1 MPEVQAP
8 PPLPKSQPS
17 FGRRHSTII
26 KLLGV
31 GGLVLV
37 LLIPLAMITGVL
49 RERLQRRNE
58 AVADITLSWGKEQNV
73 VGPVLGVPYQYKFKT
88 VKEVAA
94 PDGKMERREVEETA
108 TANAYF
114 LPETLHI
121 TGSVQTQMLH
131 RGIYNAA
138 VVHSQVALSGK
149 FAPPDFSPLKIDPK
163 DVQWKDAF
171 VTFAIND
178 LRGTRDAIVLNW
190 AGTKHPMLPGSQVPG
205 YTTGATA
212 LLGTDQ
218 PIASETEFSIPL
230 DFNGSEGIY
239 FAPFGVQN
247 EATLKSNWP
256 DPAFRGAFL
265 PADRS
270 VRPNGFDANWK
281 VSYYGR
287 DYPQS
292 WTSRTGNERFSV
304 LSVTNSRF
312 GVQLLSI
319 LDAYRYVERSI
330 KYGVLFLVLVFT
342 TFFLFEVTARQ
353 KIHPFQYLMVG
364 AALCLFYLLLLSISE
379 FIGFGY
385 AYLIAAVA
393 STILITWY
401 CRFFLGGR
409 VRTLMIGAGL
419 AGVYTFLYITLRQQD
434 YALLMGAIAL
444 FIVLA
449 IVMYVTRKVDWY
461 ARDAGSVS
469 VQG

>member
-1 MPEVQAP
+1 MTEQLAP
-8 PPLPKSQPS
+8 PPLPKSQPT
-17 FGRRHSTII
+17 FGKRNNTII

-31 GGLVLV
+31 GALVLV

-49 RERLQRRNE
+49 NERLARRNE
-58 AVADITLSWGKEQNV
+58 AVADITSSWGKEQNV
-73 VGPVLGVPYQYKFKT
+73 IGPVLGIPFQYKFKAL
-88 VKEVAA
+88 KEVPL
-94 PDGKMERREVEETA
+94 PDGRVERREVEETA

-114 LPETLHI
+114 LPQLLKIDGDVRT
-121 TGSVQTQMLH
+121 QTLH
-131 RGIYNAA
+131 RGIYDAA
-138 VVHSQVALSGK
+138 VFRSEVTLSGN
-149 FAPPDFSPLKIDPK
+149 FGVPDFAALKVDPR

-171 VTFAIND
+171 VTIAVND
-178 LRGTRDAIVLNW
+178 LRGTRQGLVLNW
-190 AGTKHPMLPGSQVPG
+190 KGTNRPLLPGSQVPG

-212 LLGTDQ
+212 TLGSDK
-218 PIASETEFSIPL
+218 PIEAATEFSIAL
-230 DFNGSEGIY
+230 DFNGSEGIF

-270 VRPNGFDANWK
+270 VRGDGFNATWK
-281 VSYYGR
+281 ISYYGR
-287 DYPQS
+287 DYPQQ
-292 WTSRTGNERFSV
+292 WTSRSGNERFN
-304 LSVTNSRF
+304 LEAVTSSRF
-312 GVQLLSI
+312 GAQFLSI

-379 FIGFGY
+379 FIGFGA
-385 AYLIAAVA
+385 AYLIAAAA
-393 STILITWY
+393 STVLITWY
-401 CRFFLGGR
+401 CRFFLGGG

-444 FIVLA
+444 FVVLTV
-449 IVMYVTRKVDWY
+449 VMYVTRRVDWY
-461 ARDAGSVS
+461 ARDLN
-469 VQG
+469 

>member
-1 MPEVQAP
+1 MAEPQAP
-8 PPLPKSQPS
+8 PPLPKSQPG
-17 FGRRHSTII
+17 FGKRNNTII

-31 GGLVLV
+31 GALVLV
-37 LLIPLAMITGVL
+37 LLVPLAMITGVL
-49 RERLQRRNE
+49 NERLARRNE
-58 AVADITLSWGKEQNV
+58 AVADITSSWGKEQNV
-73 VGPVLGVPYQYKFKT
+73 IGPVLGIPFQYRFKA
-88 VKEVAA
+88 VKEVPLAE
-94 PDGKMERREVEETA
+94 GRVERREVEETA

-114 LPETLHI
+114 LPQLLKINGE
-121 TGSVQTQMLH
+121 VQTQTLH
-131 RGIYNAA
+131 RGIYAAA
-138 VVHSQVALSGK
+138 VFRAQLVLSGK
-149 FAPPDFSPLKIDPK
+149 FGPPDFGALKIDPR
-163 DVQWKDAF
+163 DMQWKDAF
-171 VTFAIND
+171 VTIAVND
-178 LRGTRDAIVLNW
+178 LRGTREALILDW
-190 AGTKHPMLPGSQVPG
+190 GGTKRALLPGSQVPG

-212 LLGTDQ
+212 SLGADK
-218 PIASETEFSIPL
+218 PIDSDVEFSITL
-230 DFNGSEGIY
+230 DFNGSDGIF

-247 EATLKSNWP
+247 EAALKSNWP

-270 VRPNGFDANWK
+270 VRSDGFNANWR

-287 DYPQS
+287 DYPQQ
-292 WTSRTGNERFSV
+292 WTSRGGNERFNIQV
-304 LSVTNSRF
+304 VTSSCF
-312 GVQLLSI
+312 GAHFLSI

-379 FIGFGY
+379 FIGFGW
-385 AYLIAAVA
+385 AYLIAAAA

-401 CRFFLGGR
+401 CRFFLGGG

-449 IVMYVTRKVDWY
+449 VVMYVTRKVDWY
-461 ARDAGSVS
+461 ARDAG
-469 VQG
+469 

>member
-1 MPEVQAP
+1 MPETPPTAP

-17 FGRRHSTII
+17 FGKRYRTII
-26 KLLGV
+26 KLIGV
-31 GGLVLV
+31 GVLILL
-37 LLIPLAMITGVL
+37 LLIPLGMITGVL
-49 RERLQRRNE
+49 SDRLSRRNE
-58 AVADITLSWGKEQNV
+58 AVADITSSWGKQQCV
-73 VGPVLGVPYQYKFKT
+73 IGPVLGIPYQYKFKT
-88 VKEVAA
+88 VKEVAG
-94 PDGKMERREVEETA
+94 PDGKLEKREVEETA
-108 TANAYF
+108 VAIAYF
-114 LPETLHI
+114 LPELLNVS
-121 TGSVQTQMLH
+121 GDAQTQMLH
-131 RGIYNAA
+131 RGIYDAA
-138 VVHSQVALSGK
+138 VFRADVKLSGK
-149 FAPPDFSPLKIDPK
+149 FVPPDFGALKIDIK

-171 VTFAIND
+171 VTIAIND
-178 LRGTRDAIVLNW
+178 LRGTQQGLVLDW
-190 AGTKHPMLPGSQVPG
+190 GGAKKPLLPGSQVPG
-205 YTTGATA
+205 YTRGATA
-212 LLGTDQ
+212 MLGDGK
-218 PIASETEFSIPL
+218 PINTPVEFSIPI

-247 EATLKSNWP
+247 EAVLKSNWP

-265 PADRS
+265 PAERS
-270 VRPNGFDANWK
+270 VRSDGFDAKWK

-292 WTSRTGNERFSV
+292 WTSRNGNERFTTKAVSES
-304 LSVTNSRF
+304 LF
-312 GVQLLSI
+312 GAQFLSI

-379 FIGFGY
+379 FLGFGY

-401 CRFFLGGR
+401 CRFFLGGG

-444 FIVLA
+444 FVVLA
-449 IVMYVTRKVDWY
+449 VVMYVTRKVDWY
-461 ARDAGSVS
+461 ARDSG
-469 VQG
+469 

>member
-1 MPEVQAP
+1 MAETQAP

-17 FGRRHSTII
+17 FGKRHRTII

-31 GGLVLV
+31 GALVLV

-49 RERLQRRNE
+49 NDRLMRRNE
-58 AVADITLSWGKEQNV
+58 AVADITSSWGRQQNV
-73 VGPVLGVPYQYKFKT
+73 IGPVLGVPYRYKYKT
-88 VKEVAA
+88 VKEFPT

-114 LPETLHI
+114 LPETLRVD
-121 TGSVQTQMLH
+121 GNVQTEMLH

-138 VVHSQVALSGK
+138 VFRAQVTLSGK
-149 FAPPDFSPLKIDPK
+149 FSPPDFSALKIDPK
-163 DVQWKDAF
+163 DAQWKDAF
-171 VTFAIND
+171 VTIAIND
-178 LRGTRDAIVLNW
+178 LRGTREALVLDW
-190 AGTKHPMLPGSQVPG
+190 GGTKRPLLPGSQVPG

-212 LLGTDQ
+212 LLASDK
-218 PIASETEFSIPL
+218 PIADETDFSIPL
-230 DFNGSEGIY
+230 DFNGSEAVY
-239 FAPFGVQN
+239 FAPFGKQN

-265 PADRS
+265 PAERS
-270 VRPNGFDANWK
+270 VRPDGFAAKWK
-281 VSYYGR
+281 ISYYGR

-292 WTSRTGNERFSV
+292 WTSLAGNERFNVKSV
-304 LSVTNSRF
+304 NDSSF
-312 GVQLLSI
+312 GAEFLSI

-379 FIGFGY
+379 FVGFSWS
-385 AYLIAAVA
+385 YLVAAIAATA
-393 STILITWY
+393 LITWY
-401 CRFFLGGR
+401 CRFFLGGG

-444 FIVLA
+444 FLVLGV
-449 IVMYVTRKVDWY
+449 VMYVTRKVDWY
-461 ARDAGSVS
+461 ARDTA
-469 VQG
+469 